1 MQQTGEIIL
10 YQPDESVLD
19 EISTMVNSN
28 KYTPDKVV
36 SSVSFGFWTY
46 MFTKVPFRLGSQTL
60 LQIFP
65 NRQAGLGQKAIFKE
79 LQLIKQFRNRIAHHE
94 PICFDATGR
103 KSMVYAQTNY
113 ALILNYLSFFGYNK
127 DELFF
132 GLDVMPD
139 TVMDKIN
146 KL

>member
-1 MQQTGEIIL
+1 
-10 YQPDESVLD
+10 
-19 EISTMVNSN
+19 MVSDN

-46 MFTKVPFRLGSQTL
+46 MFTKVPFRLGNQTI

-65 NRQAGLGQKAIFKE
+65 NRQAGLGQKAIYKE
-79 LQLIKQFRNRIAHHE
+79 LQQIKQFRNRIAHHE
-94 PICFDATGR
+94 PICFDATGN
-103 KSMVYAQTNY
+103 KSMMYAQTNY
-113 ALILNYLSFFGYNK
+113 AQILKYLAFFGYNK
-127 DELFF
+127 DELLF

-139 TVMDKIN
+139 TIMNKII